1 MRKVE
6 SGTLDR
12 EDSGSRPMTVAFQ
25 TFGCKVNQYDT
36 QAMRELFLAAGY
48 AEVPFDSPADV
59 YLINTCTVTGTGD
72 KKSLNA
78 IRRAHKQNPEGSIIV
93 AGCLSQREPDNIA
106 EMDGVGLVLGTQHRN
121 EVVELLNRAQKE
133 GKPVLAVSS
142 KIERTFENTPIH
154 TNEGHTRAV
163 LKIQEGCNRFCTYCI
178 IPTVRGPIRSRPA
191 DQIREEATV
200 LAQNGFKEIVLT
212 GIHLTSY
219 GLDLGRGISLLDA
232 IRALYTVKG
241 IERIRLGSL
250 EPVII
255 TEAFVDA
262 LVDMPRV
269 CRQFHLAL
277 QSGSNPI
284 LERMHR
290 RYTKEDFLAACEL
303 LRSRFPDC
311 AITTDVMCGFPGE
324 TEELFEETK
333 ETCIRAGFTRMHVFP
348 YSEREGTPAATM
360 DGCVPVRVRQARAL
374 ELISLGDRLKNEAG
388 QRMIGKKEKVLV
400 ETVQKEGLVG
410 YTDSYFR
417 CIIDEGLSMDREYS
431 GQIVDVVITGLSG
444 DTLRTREIQIDDK
457 RNGG

>member
-1 MRKVE
+1 MTHVE
-6 SGTLDR
+6 NETPERAVSVN
-12 EDSGSRPMTVAFQ
+12 RPMTVAFQ

-48 AEVPFDSPADV
+48 TEVSFNSPADV
-59 YLINTCTVTGTGD
+59 YLINTCTVTGSGD

-78 IRRAHKQNPEGSIIV
+78 IRRVQKQNPAGAIIV
-93 AGCLSQREPDNIA
+93 AGCLSQREPEKIA
-106 EMDGVGLVLGTQHRN
+106 EMSGVRLVLGTQHRN
-121 EVVELLNRAQKE
+121 EVVHLLEEAVRE
-133 GKPVLAVSS
+133 DRTILAVSQ

-178 IPTVRGPIRSRPA
+178 IPMVRGPIRSRPA
-191 DQIREEATV
+191 DQIREEAAV
-200 LAQNGFKEIVLT
+200 LAGNGFKEIVLT

-219 GLDLGRGISLLDA
+219 GLDLGKGNTLLDA
-232 IRALYTVKG
+232 IRAVDSVEG

-255 TEAFVDA
+255 TKDFVDE
-262 LVDMPRV
+262 LEQLPKV

-290 RYTKEDFLAACEL
+290 RYTKESFLAACDL

-324 TEELFEETK
+324 TEALFEETK
-333 ETCIRAGFTRMHVFP
+333 ETCARAGFTRMHVFP

-360 DGCVPVRVRQARAL
+360 DGCVPVHVRQARAL
-374 ELISLGDRLKNEAG
+374 ELIALGDTLKNEAG
-388 QRMIGKKEKVLV
+388 KRMIHKKEKVLV
-400 ETVQKEGLVG
+400 ETVQKDGLVG

-417 CIIDEGLSMDREYS
+417 CIIDEGLSPDRDYT
-431 GQIVDVVITGLSG
+431 GQIVDVIITGLSG
-444 DTLRTREIQIDDK
+444 DTLRAREIQP
-457 RNGG
+457 R